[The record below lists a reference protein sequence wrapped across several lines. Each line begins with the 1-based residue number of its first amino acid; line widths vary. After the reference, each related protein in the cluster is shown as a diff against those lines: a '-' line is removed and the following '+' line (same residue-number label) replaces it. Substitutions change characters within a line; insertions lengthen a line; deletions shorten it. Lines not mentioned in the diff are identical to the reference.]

1 MIQRQDIPDHVS
13 TVVLAANNHTCCICH
28 KRKHVQ
34 LHHIDGDP
42 SNNREMNLAVLCL
55 DCHSRV
61 TGDEGLGR
69 RYSEAEVRLYKS
81 RWEETC
87 RTVTPDVDNRE
98 PTYSKFE
105 STLLGAEEDITYDLQ
120 LEEGQEVLATVAA
133 DEYIDVSICNED
145 EYERS
150 QESGDLNEYEGAES
164 VREWEGSFVA
174 PRAGKYLLVLMNESR
189 EEVDVTVDISVW

>member
-1 MIQRQDIPDHVS
+1 M
-13 TVVLAANNHTCCICH
+13 
-28 KRKHVQ
+28 Q

-42 SNNREMNLAVLCL
+42 SNNGEMNLAVLCL

-69 RYSEAEVRLYKS
+69 RYSQAEVRLYKT

-87 RTVTPDVDNRE
+87 RTVKADVENGH

-105 STLLGAEEDITYDLQ
+105 STLLGADEDVTYDLQ
-120 LEEGQEVLATVAA
+120 LEEGQEVLATVEA
-133 DEYIDVSICNED
+133 DDYIDISICDED
-145 EYERS
+145 AYERS
-150 QESGDLNEYEGAES
+150 QESGDLIEYDGAEL

-174 PRAGKYLLVLMNESR
+174 PRAGKYLLVLMNEGD
-189 EEVDVTVDISVW
+189 EDVDVTVDISVW